1 MSSAD
6 RRVNGHALPA
16 IVERLLAEDSPHLI
30 EQLTLWGWSANRLW
44 VLSFVLCAVVAA
56 VDALLGHRLVLIG
69 LLIVG
74 PCCAVLT
81 GRCSRTA
88 LTGAWAVGLAV
99 VLGLPD
105 RIWPLNWSQ
114 IRAVGPLLRAG
125 TPSLVPAFEITANA
139 VRGCCDTAYARATS
153 GVPRFAD
160 TSKGCGNR

>member
-81 GRCSRTA
+81 GRWSRMA

-105 RIWPLNWSQ
+105 RIWGTAAHLAFLL
-114 IRAVGPLLRAG
+114 AVLIVAVVS
-125 TPSLVPAFEITANA
+125 TIATA
-139 VRGCCDTAYARATS
+139 VTERATS
-153 GVPRFAD
+153 GR
-160 TSKGCGNR
+160 

>member
-81 GRCSRTA
+81 GRWSRTA
-88 LTGAWAVGLAV
+88 LTGTCAVSLAV

-105 RIWPLNWSQ
+105 RIWGSAAHLVFLL
-114 IRAVGPLLRAG
+114 AVLIVAVVS
-125 TPSLVPAFEITANA
+125 TIATA
-139 VRGCCDTAYARATS
+139 VIERATS
-153 GVPRFAD
+153 GR
-160 TSKGCGNR
+160 

>member
-6 RRVNGHALPA
+6 GRGNGHAPRA
-16 IVERLLAEDSPHLI
+16 IVERLLAEDSA
-30 EQLTLWGWSANRLW
+30 QLNGRVTPWGWSANRLW

-56 VDALLGHRLVLIG
+56 VDALLGHQLVLIG

-81 GRCSRTA
+81 GRWSRTA

-105 RIWPLNWSQ
+105 RIWGTAAHLAFLV
-114 IRAVGPLLRAG
+114 AVLIVAVV
-125 TPSLVPAFEITANA
+125 SMVATA
-139 VRGCCDTAYARATS
+139 VIERATS
-153 GVPRFAD
+153 GR
-160 TSKGCGNR
+160 

>member
-81 GRCSRTA
+81 GRWSRMA

-105 RIWPLNWSQ
+105 RIWGNATHLAFLG
-114 IRAVGPLLRAG
+114 AVLLVAVVS
-125 TPSLVPAFEITANA
+125 TIATA
-139 VRGCCDTAYARATS
+139 VIERATS
-153 GVPRFAD
+153 GR
-160 TSKGCGNR
+160 

>member
-6 RRVNGHALPA
+6 GRVNGHVPRA
-16 IVERLLAEDSPHLI
+16 IVEHLLTGDSPQLN
-30 EQLTLWGWSANRLW
+30 EQVTPWGWSANRLW
-44 VLSFVLCAVVAA
+44 VLSFALCVAVAA

-81 GRCSRTA
+81 SRWSRTA

-105 RIWPLNWSQ
+105 RIWGTAAHLAFLV
-114 IRAVGPLLRAG
+114 AVLTVAVVSTVATAIVER
-125 TPSLVPAFEITANA
+125 VITGRHESN
-139 VRGCCDTAYARATS
+139 
-153 GVPRFAD
+153 
-160 TSKGCGNR
+160 

>member
-56 VDALLGHRLVLIG
+56 VDALFGHRLVLIG

-105 RIWPLNWSQ
+105 RIWGTATHLAFLG
-114 IRAVGPLLRAG
+114 AVLLVAVVS
-125 TPSLVPAFEITANA
+125 TIATA
-139 VRGCCDTAYARATS
+139 VIERATS
-153 GVPRFAD
+153 GR
-160 TSKGCGNR
+160 

>member
-30 EQLTLWGWSANRLW
+30 EQLTLWGWSANPLW

-105 RIWPLNWSQ
+105 RIWGTAAHL
-114 IRAVGPLLRAG
+114 AVLGAVLIVAVVS
-125 TPSLVPAFEITANA
+125 TIATA
-139 VRGCCDTAYARATS
+139 VTERATS
-153 GVPRFAD
+153 GR
-160 TSKGCGNR
+160 